1 MLSSVV
7 RMTPIIHIVT
17 KENYNTKNQ
26 IMKAFDVLLALHR
39 LDMRQGKDYLEAP
52 KKNDLELNVLEGKLK
67 RNHWYWCDFH
77 KQPMLGE
84 PAVILTLGG
93 GDIQYLYE
101 VEK

>member
-1 MLSSVV
+1 
-7 RMTPIIHIVT
+7 
-17 KENYNTKNQ
+17 
-26 IMKAFDVLLALHR
+26 MKAFDVLTAICR
-39 LDMRQGKDYLEAP
+39 SNIQQGRAYIEAP
-52 KKNDLELNVLEGKLK
+52 EMGGLELNVIKGKLK

-84 PAVILTLGG
+84 PSVILTLGG